1 MNYDNLERN
10 EKMKG
15 FKEFGVAMTGVFPV
29 KEAVELAKLAESLG
43 LGSVWFAEDY
53 FFRGGIPY
61 MAAAAMATEKIRI
74 GLGVV
79 NPYSRHPALIAMEF
93 ATLDEMSN
101 KRTVFGL
108 GSGVPFW
115 MEQMGIYDKKPI
127 SRTRACVDLVR
138 KIMTGENI
146 NHEDKFFTAK
156 DIKLVFEPVRKS
168 APIYLAFEGPQGLT
182 LSGEIGDGVI
192 LSIFCTPGYVKFAWD
207 KVAEGAKKAGK
218 SLENYEMVAYMPMV
232 IDDDLDKAL
241 GIAREF
247 SKLYLPHSQAGGPL
261 MSHAGVKAE
270 ENLAMAEAVKKGDD
284 ALLSQLITD
293 KMLQELC
300 VIGDADTCTKKL
312 HQMVDSG
319 ANTLVAFPVPGT
331 EPLETTKILGTE
343 IMPRFK

>member
-1 MNYDNLERN
+1 
-10 EKMKG
+10 MKG
-15 FKEFGVAMTGVFPV
+15 FKELGVAMTGVFPV
-29 KEAVELAKLAESLG
+29 RQAVELAKVAEDSG

-115 MEQMGIYDKKPI
+115 MDQMGIYDKKPL
-127 SRTRACVDLVR
+127 SRTRACVSLVR

-146 NHEDKFFTAK
+146 NHEGKFFSAK

-168 APIYLAFEGPQGLT
+168 PPIYLAFEGPKGLA

-192 LSIFCTPGYVKFAWD
+192 LSIFCTP
-207 KVAEGAKKAGK
+207 
-218 SLENYEMVAYMPMV
+218 S
-232 IDDDLDKAL
+232 
-241 GIAREF
+241 
-247 SKLYLPHSQAGGPL
+247 
-261 MSHAGVKAE
+261 
-270 ENLAMAEAVKKGDD
+270 
-284 ALLSQLITD
+284 
-293 KMLQELC
+293 
-300 VIGDADTCTKKL
+300 
-312 HQMVDSG
+312 
-319 ANTLVAFPVPGT
+319 
-331 EPLETTKILGTE
+331 
-343 IMPRFK
+343 

>member
-1 MNYDNLERN
+1 
-10 EKMKG
+10 MKG

-29 KEAVELAKLAESLG
+29 SEAVELAKVAESSG

-146 NHEDKFFTAK
+146 NHEDKFFIAK
-156 DIKLVFEPVRKS
+156 DIKLVFEPIRKS

-192 LSIFCTPGYVKFAWD
+192 LSIFCTPAYVKFAWD
-207 KVAEGAKKAGK
+207 KVTEGAKKAGK
-218 SLENYEMVAYMPMV
+218 SLENYELVAYMPMI

-241 GIAREF
+241 GIARKF
-247 SKLYLPHSQAGGPL
+247 SKMYLPHSQPGGPL
-261 MSHAGVKAE
+261 MSHAGVMAE
-270 ENLAMAEAVKKGDD
+270 VTHAMANAVKKGDD

-293 KMLQELC
+293 EMLQELC
-300 VIGDADTCTKKL
+300 VIGDVDTCIKKL
-312 HQMVDSG
+312 HQMVDAG
-319 ANTLVAFPVPGT
+319 VNTLVAFPVPGT
-331 EPLETTKILGTE
+331 EPLETAKMLSTD
-343 IMPRFK
+343 IMPQFK